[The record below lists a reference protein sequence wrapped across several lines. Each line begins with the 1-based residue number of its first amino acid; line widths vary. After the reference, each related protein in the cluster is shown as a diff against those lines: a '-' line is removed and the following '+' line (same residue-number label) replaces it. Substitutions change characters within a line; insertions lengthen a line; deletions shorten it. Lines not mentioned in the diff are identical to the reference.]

1 MFPLAKLL
9 ICIATN
15 DSTTKKTLRKVKPL
29 LEQIR
34 DAEYVK
40 RTMIGDLGVK
50 VNERIVL
57 KSSKKQEQDDEYE
70 CEICSEN
77 LYVSYVS
84 LKILAFLPFFY
95 FSFILHY
102 NYRNKHL
109 LPEPTRVLCYNFE
122 LWGVIKP
129 NFSLPCVPI
138 AWT

>member
-1 MFPLAKLL
+1 MIFQEPMMFPLAKLL

-84 LKILAFLPFFY
+84 LKILAFLPFF
-95 FSFILHY
+95 
-102 NYRNKHL
+102 L
-109 LPEPTRVLCYNFE
+109 LFFYSKLQLQKQTSCARTHQSTL
-122 LWGVIKP
+122 L
-129 NFSLPCVPI
+129 
-138 AWT
+138 